1 MSLASDILRRA
12 AVSPEQCK
20 PSPVVAVKQKPAVIP
35 ISNRGL
41 HMARVPGCYRVECG
55 WRAKAWDGVM
65 EHNLGTFDT
74 FTRARIAWRLWHL
87 WKCRG
92 YDDIP
97 TLEK

>member
-1 MSLASDILRRA
+1 MTLASDILRRA
-12 AVSPEQCK
+12 AVSPEQYK

-41 HMARVPGCYRVECG
+41 HMARAPGCYRVENG

-74 FTRARIAWRLWHL
+74 LTRARIAWRLWQF
-87 WKCRG
+87 WRQQG
-92 YDDIP
+92 YDLTP
-97 TLEK
+97 TR